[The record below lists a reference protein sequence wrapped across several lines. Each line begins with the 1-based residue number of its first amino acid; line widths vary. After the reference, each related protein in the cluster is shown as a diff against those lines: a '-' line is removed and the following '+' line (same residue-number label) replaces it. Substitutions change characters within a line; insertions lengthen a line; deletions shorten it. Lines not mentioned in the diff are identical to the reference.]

1 MRVPDFQRS
10 FLTFT
15 SDDDRKE
22 SQTRSHAAPYRFNA
36 ARIQLESVC
45 TLTGA
50 GGATHRYVLGASC
63 KSEIV
68 GLDSDLWL
76 HPNAD
81 YCPVASDSEILIM
94 KSWITN
100 QTQVMLEP
108 PTLGRQPERQVG
120 LTADLFSEFEIRVVE
135 ADGEALDSTERI
147 IEATYAQRPLVA
159 RLQYEDAGYR
169 VCIDH
174 PVKTMNVNPR
184 DGVFQTDTGPILLPD
199 FARARDSGLLVSAFE
214 LAFAAFN
221 RPAFAEMVIRRPT
234 PVTADGTL
242 TGVGTLSAN
251 HYEETR
257 RIDAMDNQVLAL

>member
-81 YCPVASDSEILIM
+81 YCPVASDSEDPDHEELDH
-94 KSWITN
+94 
-100 QTQVMLEP
+100 
-108 PTLGRQPERQVG
+108 QPDPG
-120 LTADLFSEFEIRVVE
+120 
-135 ADGEALDSTERI
+135 
-147 IEATYAQRPLVA
+147 
-159 RLQYEDAGYR
+159 DAWSR
-169 VCIDH
+169 
-174 PVKTMNVNPR
+174 R
-184 DGVFQTDTGPILLPD
+184 
-199 FARARDSGLLVSAFE
+199 RSGASRSVRSA
-214 LAFAAFN
+214 
-221 RPAFAEMVIRRPT
+221 
-234 PVTADGTL
+234 
-242 TGVGTLSAN
+242 
-251 HYEETR
+251 
-257 RIDAMDNQVLAL
+257 

>member
-10 FLTFT
+10 FLTFAN
-15 SDDDRKE
+15 DDDRKE
-22 SQTRSHAAPYRFNA
+22 SKTRSHTAPYRFNA

-45 TLTGA
+45 TLSSCCGVI
-50 GGATHRYVLGASC
+50 HRYVLGASC

-68 GLDSDLWL
+68 GLDRDLWL

-81 YCPVASDSEILIM
+81 FCPVASESEILII

-100 QTQVMLEP
+100 QTEVMLEP
-108 PTLGRQPERQVG
+108 PTLGPQLERQIG
-120 LTADLFSEFEIRVVE
+120 LTSDLFSDFEIRIVE
-135 ADGEALDSTERI
+135 ADGEVLDSTERI

-199 FARARDSGLLVSAFE
+199 FTRMQDQGLLVSVFE
-214 LAFAAFN
+214 LAFVAFN
-221 RPAFAEMVIRRPT
+221 RPAVAEMVIRRPT
-234 PVTADGTL
+234 AL
-242 TGVGTLSAN
+242 TDEGALTSN

-257 RIDAMDNQVLAL
+257 RIDAMENQVLAL

>member
-22 SQTRSHAAPYRFNA
+22 SQTRSHVAPYRFNA

-45 TLTGA
+45 TLTGV

-68 GLDSDLWL
+68 GLDRDLWL

-81 YCPVASDSEILIM
+81 FCPVASESEILIL

-108 PTLGRQPERQVG
+108 STLGRQPERQVG
-120 LTADLFSEFEIRVVE
+120 LTADLFSEFEIHVLE
-135 ADGEALDSTERI
+135 AEGEPLDSTEHI

-184 DGVFQTDTGPILLPD
+184 DGVFQTDTGPLLLPD
-199 FARARDSGLLVSAFE
+199 FARARERGLLVSVFE

-234 PVTADGTL
+234 PVTD
-242 TGVGTLSAN
+242 VGTLSAN